1 MRAVPIIGITDAL
14 LTSSTVIETTPA
26 AYAAGTTYA
35 AAALVTTGTV
45 GGALTVWKSL
55 AAGNIGH
62 TPASSPT
69 WWQNLGE
76 VYAEYAAGTTYALG
90 AVVQVAATHKVYE
103 SLIAGNIGNPVTDI
117 AKWLDKGATNKWKMF
132 DLLRNS
138 ATTVPGSLTVVIAPG
153 ERVNSIGLRG
163 LVANA
168 AEVTVTSVVGGGTV
182 YHRTLDLN
190 TREVLDWYM
199 YAFEPFSTKQAFAL
213 FDLPPY
219 TDAVIT
225 VTLTATSGN
234 VSCDRFAVGT
244 YEYMGEAQNTAEI
257 DALNFSAITRNS
269 FGDATLT
276 PRPNVP
282 KLNPVTW
289 VEKPRVIRLLNLK
302 NALNAVPAMWAV
314 IDDVDDP
321 LFEAFLLFGIYKRF
335 SINTAPPAHAVVTLE
350 LEEV

>member
-213 FDLPPY
+213 FDLPP
-219 TDAVIT
+219 
-225 VTLTATSGN
+225 
-234 VSCDRFAVGT
+234 
-244 YEYMGEAQNTAEI
+244 QNTAEI
-257 DALNFSAITRNS
+257 DALNFSAITRNN